1 MKPGE
6 ERIGAVVRSATHAY
20 KLERLIGF
28 SSTSAV
34 YDAVREDGSRF
45 AAKILHA
52 TLCREER
59 VLQRFQREA
68 FVASRIAHP
77 AIAGVYDDGHTDG
90 AAFVVLDLLRGE
102 TLEERRV
109 RAGGRLPVADVV
121 PLALDVLDVLAAVH
135 AAGIIH
141 RDVKPQNLFLTE
153 DAGLKLLDFGTAR
166 ILEADGGEPISVE
179 GLVIGT
185 PSFMSPEQASG
196 ENATADG
203 RSDIWS
209 LGATLFFVTSG
220 EYVHPSREAHQR
232 LISAATKPARSLA
245 AAVPGLDLDA
255 RFVAAVDRALAFE
268 REARWPDV
276 ASMRAALSA
285 LDQHAKQDARDPR

>member
-6 ERIGAVVRSATHAY
+6 ERIGAVVRTASYAY
-20 KLERLIGF
+20 TLERVIGW

-34 YDAVREDGSRF
+34 YDAVREDGQRF

-77 AIAGVYDDGHTDG
+77 AIAAVHDNGNAGG

-102 TLEERRV
+102 TLEDRRV
-109 RAGGRLPVADVV
+109 RAGGRLPVADVLT
-121 PLALDVLDVLAAVH
+121 LARDVLDVLAAVH
-135 AAGIIH
+135 AAGVVH

-166 ILEADGGEPISVE
+166 IFDADGGEPISVE

-196 ENATADG
+196 ENATVDA

-232 LISAATKPARSLA
+232 LIAAATKAPRSLA
-245 AAVPGLDLDA
+245 AAAPDLDPG
-255 RFVAAVDRALAFE
+255 FIAAVDRALAFE
-268 REARWPDV
+268 RDARWPDV
-276 ASMRAALSA
+276 SAMRAALAA
-285 LDQHAKQDARDPR
+285 LS